1 MIWRRYRGGNAMENE
16 YFAYAGLIGIRQGVF
31 ASIPW
36 RNVHRTAPLRHGI
49 QLAQVFLVGGCAVA
63 QRVHRT
69 GPYYCSACSAALY
82 STNKLHPTVSHGWH
96 KSNLGAPTCQS
107 SPSLSYSSS
116 MYSKLGADLYSLR
129 VRRHLV
135 SRSALLG

>member
-1 MIWRRYRGGNAMENE
+1 MENE

-69 GPYYCSACSAALY
+69 GPNILIGVGIYAFASENMHTINVPFLF
-82 STNKLHPTVSHGWH
+82 
-96 KSNLGAPTCQS
+96 
-107 SPSLSYSSS
+107 
-116 MYSKLGADLYSLR
+116 
-129 VRRHLV
+129 
-135 SRSALLG
+135 LLPHIVGNQ